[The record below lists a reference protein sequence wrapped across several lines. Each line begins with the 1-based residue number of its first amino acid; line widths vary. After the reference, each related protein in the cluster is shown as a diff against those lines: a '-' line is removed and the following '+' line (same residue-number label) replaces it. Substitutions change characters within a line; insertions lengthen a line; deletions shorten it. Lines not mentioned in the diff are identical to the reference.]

1 MLYLPIKE
9 TWIVSRSARRV
20 YLVCALA
27 ALSFVGTLIASVAAL
42 GAFGLA
48 TFEGYATASF
58 IVRLLLWPGILGT
71 ALLSVA
77 MWYFWF
83 SFDDSDW
90 LKKALWFL
98 PLYLLLSVGPV
109 LYYFLVYCRS
119 AKVSNCK

>member
-27 ALSFVGTLIASVAAL
+27 ALSFFGTLLASAAAL
-42 GAFGLA
+42 RTSRAVTPEAFA
-48 TFEGYATASF
+48 AAAF
-58 IVRLLLWPGILGT
+58 IIRLFLWPGIAGT
-71 ALLSVA
+71 ALLSIA

-83 SFDDSDW
+83 DFDDSGW
-90 LKKALWFL
+90 LKKALWSL
-98 PLYLLLSVGPV
+98 PLYLLLPIGPA